1 MTAAKPGAGPPPG
14 PQPPHPSQPYW
25 RRNLQSLSAANLLAS
40 IGFSIAW
47 PFLPLVVRSLG
58 VREILETWVGYMML
72 AFYIVGF
79 ITSPI
84 WGGLSDHYGRKPMVL
99 RAMLGMGVMMSLLPF
114 APTPAVFAVLFML
127 VGIFNGFNPAVAAM
141 LTATV
146 PPSMTGRAVSLAQTG
161 TLLGQTLG
169 PALGAILGGMLL
181 AHHHVFWLSGGF
193 LLAGGIVAALFSR
206 EVHVRPS
213 NPWRPRWVGSL
224 RDLLAQPGMAS
235 VFFLCI
241 VFGMNWHGNIPVV
254 TLFALELLEQR
265 PDLALGQGE
274 AFWAG
279 AMATGLAVASIAA
292 LTVGGRLLDRVGAPR
307 VLAFT
312 TCAAALT
319 HVPLLFLEGPL
330 ALLAARVAFGLTVAI
345 MLPALY
351 RALQDIAP
359 PGMGAR
365 AIAYA
370 SSCQMIGMG
379 AAPFLAGLIG
389 PWLGLRAYFA
399 AGIVLSILGFVLVQR
414 QSRLARRGRPQPGRG
429 SQD

>member
-1 MTAAKPGAGPPPG
+1 MT
-14 PQPPHPSQPYW
+14 HPSQRHW
-25 RRNLQSLSAANLLAS
+25 KRNLQSLSAANLLAS

-58 VREILETWVGYMML
+58 VRENLETWVGHMML

-79 ITSPI
+79 TTSPI

-161 TLLGQTLG
+161 TLVGQTLG
-169 PALGAILGGMLL
+169 PALGAILGGLLL

-193 LLAGGIVAALFSR
+193 LLAGGIVAAAFSR
-206 EVHVRPS
+206 EEHVRPS
-213 NPWRPRWVGSL
+213 EPWRPRWLGSL
-224 RDLLAQPGMAS
+224 RDLLAQPGMAT
-235 VFFLCI
+235 VYFLCI
-241 VFGMNWHGNIPVV
+241 VFGMHWHGNTPVI
-254 TLFALELLEQR
+254 TLFTLELIEKH
-265 PDLALGQGE
+265 PDLALGHGE

-279 AMATGLAVASIAA
+279 AMATGMAVASILA
-292 LTVGGRLLDRVGAPR
+292 LVIGGRLLDRVGAPR
-307 VLAFT
+307 VLAFST
-312 TCAAALT
+312 LAAALT
-319 HVPLLFLEGPL
+319 HVPLLFLEGQL
-330 ALLAARVAFGLTVAI
+330 ALLIARIAFGFTVAI

-351 RALQDIAP
+351 RALKDIAP
-359 PGMGAR
+359 PDMDGR

-379 AAPFLAGLIG
+379 TAPFFAGLIG

-399 AGIVLSILGFVLVQR
+399 AGIALAILGFMLVLR
-414 QSRLARRGRPQPGRG
+414 QFGRNLRGRPKYDSRPRA
-429 SQD
+429 

>member
-1 MTAAKPGAGPPPG
+1 M
-14 PQPPHPSQPYW
+14 
-25 RRNLQSLSAANLLAS
+25 
-40 IGFSIAW
+40 
-47 PFLPLVVRSLG
+47 VRSLG
-58 VREILETWVGYMML
+58 VRENLETWVGHMML

-79 ITSPI
+79 TTSPI

-161 TLLGQTLG
+161 TLVGQTLG

-193 LLAGGIVAALFSR
+193 LLAGGIVAAVFSR
-206 EVHVRPS
+206 ETHVRPS
-213 NPWRPRWVGSL
+213 EPWRPRWLGSL
-224 RDLLAQPGMAS
+224 RDLLAQPGMAT
-235 VFFLCI
+235 VYFLCI
-241 VFGMNWHGNIPVV
+241 VFGMHWHGNTPVI
-254 TLFALELLEQR
+254 TLFTLELIEKH
-265 PDLALGQGE
+265 PDLAHGYGE

-292 LTVGGRLLDRVGAPR
+292 LTIGGRLLDRVGAPR
-307 VLAFT
+307 VLAFST
-312 TCAAALT
+312 LAAALT
-319 HVPLLFLEGPL
+319 HVPLLFLEGQL
-330 ALLAARVAFGLTVAI
+330 ALLVSRIAFGFTVAI

-351 RALQDIAP
+351 RALKDIAP
-359 PGMGAR
+359 PGMDGR

-379 AAPFLAGLIG
+379 TAPFFAGLIG

-399 AGIVLSILGFVLVQR
+399 AGIALAILGFVLVLR
-414 QSRLARRGRPQPGRG
+414 QFGRNLRGRPKHG
-429 SQD
+429 SRPRA